1 MHAYWDTGV
10 VKRLGKDPEQVA
22 TALEQRFG
30 SRCSGWMQGTP
41 ADWAME
47 SFAVARDV
55 AYRLGELTTDE
66 RDQPAY
72 RLSSS
77 YQRRASAAA
86 AEQLEKAGC
95 RLAMVL
101 NQALR

>member
-1 MHAYWDTGV
+1 MSEISSPY
-10 VKRLGKDPEQVA
+10 Q
-22 TALEQRFG
+22 
-30 SRCSGWMQGTP
+30 
-41 ADWAME
+41 
-47 SFAVARDV
+47 
-55 AYRLGELTTDE
+55 LGELTTDE

-86 AEQLEKAGC
+86 AEQLGKAGC

>member
-1 MHAYWDTGV
+1 
-10 VKRLGKDPEQVA
+10 
-22 TALEQRFG
+22 
-30 SRCSGWMQGTP
+30 MQGTP

-55 AYRLGELTTDE
+55 TYQLGEPITDE
-66 RDQPAY
+66 HDRPAY
-72 RLSSS
+72 RLTSS

-101 NQALR
+101 DQALR

>member
-1 MHAYWDTGV
+1 
-10 VKRLGKDPEQVA
+10 
-22 TALEQRFG
+22 
-30 SRCSGWMQGTP
+30 
-41 ADWAME
+41 ME
-47 SFAVARDV
+47 SFAVARNV
-55 AYRLGELTTDE
+55 AYQLGELMMDE

-77 YQRRASAAA
+77 YQHRASAAV